1 MLEEEQEK
9 YKQNKNPKTPKP
21 QNPKTPTFEISLKLQ
36 GLNTCLI
43 SKSYKN
49 RFANMSKIFIL
60 AILALL
66 AFSAYAEAE
75 TDEGVLVWT
84 DDNFDEELKNHD
96 RILVEF
102 YAPWCGHCKK
112 LTPEYIKAAE
122 ALAKLDP
129 PMYLAK
135 VDATEHK
142 ELASRFE
149 IKGFPTLKWFVNGEP
164 TEYNGGRTADEIV
177 NWIKKKSGPPTT
189 GVSDEDLST
198 LKETEKLVIVFYGD
212 EDSDEFKAFQGAA
225 SADDKHSF
233 YHNHNSDASLPEG
246 LSRPGVAI
254 YRKFDEPVV
263 VHTGDLTREAISNFV
278 SSSSVP
284 TLIEFGEEY
293 IEPIF
298 QNQKPAV
305 FLFID
310 KTNDEHQKLV
320 DTLGS
325 AAQNN
330 KGRIFF
336 AHSGVKDGIQQRLAE
351 FTGVTADNLPRL
363 MIVGFNPAGID
374 KYVFDGDLTSLT
386 ADDVE
391 KFVQQFEAGELKK
404 FLKSEEVPTED
415 DGAVKVVVGKNFADI
430 VGQDSD
436 VLLEFYAPWC
446 GHCKALEPKYQE
458 LAEELKEVEG
468 LVIAKCDATANEI
481 DGINIQG
488 FPTIKFFPKGSTTG
502 QDYEGEREVD
512 GFKTYL
518 EKNSEAY
525 KTWAEQK
532 EDL

>member
-1 MLEEEQEK
+1 
-9 YKQNKNPKTPKP
+9 
-21 QNPKTPTFEISLKLQ
+21 
-36 GLNTCLI
+36 
-43 SKSYKN
+43 
-49 RFANMSKIFIL
+49 MSKIFIL

-84 DDNFDEELKNHD
+84 DDNFDEELKNHE

-112 LTPEYIKAAE
+112 LAPEYVKAAE
-122 ALAKLDP
+122 ALAQLDP

-135 VDATEHK
+135 VDATENK
-142 ELASRFE
+142 ELGSRFE

-177 NWIKKKSGPPTT
+177 NWIKKKSGPPSSA
-189 GVSDEDLST
+189 VSEEQLTT
-198 LKETEKLVIVFYGD
+198 LKENEKLVIVFYGD
-212 EDSDEFKAFQGAA
+212 EDSDAFKAYQAAA
-225 SADDKHSF
+225 SVDDKHSF
-233 YHNHNSDASLPEG
+233 YHSHDSGASLPEG

-254 YRKFDEPVV
+254 FRQFDEPVV
-263 VHTGDLTREAISNFV
+263 VHTGDLTKDAISNFV
-278 SSSSVP
+278 STSSVP

-305 FLFID
+305 FLFVD
-310 KTNDEHQKLV
+310 KKNEEHQKLI
-320 DTLGS
+320 DTLGT
-325 AAQNN
+325 AAGNM

-351 FTGVTADNLPRL
+351 FTGVTAENLPRL
-363 MIVGFNPAGID
+363 MIVGFNEAGID
-374 KYVFDGDLTSLT
+374 KYVYDGDINSLT
-386 ADDVE
+386 DGDVE
-391 KFVQQFEAGELKK
+391 KFVEGFENNTLKK
-404 FLKSEEVPTED
+404 FLKSEDIPAED
-415 DGAVKVVVGKNFADI
+415 DGAVKIVVGKNFADV
-430 VGQDSD
+430 VGQDKD

-446 GHCKALEPKYQE
+446 GHCKALEPKYKE
-458 LAEELKEVEG
+458 LAEELKDVEG

-502 QDYEGEREVD
+502 KDYEGEREVE
-512 GFKTYL
+512 GFKKYL
-518 EKNSEAY
+518 QENSEVY
-525 KTWAEQK
+525 KSHLEEK

>member
-1 MLEEEQEK
+1 
-9 YKQNKNPKTPKP
+9 
-21 QNPKTPTFEISLKLQ
+21 
-36 GLNTCLI
+36 
-43 SKSYKN
+43 
-49 RFANMSKIFIL
+49 MSKIFIF

-84 DDNFDEELKNHD
+84 DDNFDEELKNHEK
-96 RILVEF
+96 ILVEF

-112 LTPEYIKAAE
+112 LAPEYVKAAE

-135 VDATEHK
+135 VDATEAK

-149 IKGFPTLKWFVNGEP
+149 IKGFPTLKWFVNGEA

-177 NWIKKKSGPPTT
+177 NWIKKKSGPPTSA
-189 GVSDEDLST
+189 VSDEELTT
-198 LKETEKLVIVFYGD
+198 LKENEKLVIVFYGD
-212 EDSDEFKAFQGAA
+212 EGSDEFKAFQGAA
-225 SADDKHSF
+225 TSDDKHSF
-233 YHNHNSDASLPEG
+233 YHNHNADASLPEG
-246 LSRPGVAI
+246 LQRPGVAV

-263 VHTGDLTREAISNFV
+263 VHSGDMTKDAISSFV
-278 SSSSVP
+278 STSSVP

-305 FLFID
+305 FLFVD
-310 KTNDEHQKLV
+310 KKNDEHQKLV
-320 DTLGS
+320 ETLGT
-325 AAQNN
+325 AAQAN

-351 FTGVTADNLPRL
+351 FTGVTAENLPRL
-363 MIVGFNPAGID
+363 MIVGFNAAGID
-374 KYVFDGDLTSLT
+374 KYVYEGDLATLT
-386 ADDVE
+386 E
-391 KFVQQFEAGELKK
+391 KEVGEFVTGFEEGTLQK
-404 FLKSEEVPTED
+404 FLKSEEIPTED
-415 DGAVKVVVGKNFADI
+415 DGAVKIVVGKNFADI

-446 GHCKALEPKYQE
+446 GHCKALEPKYKE
-458 LAEELKEVEG
+458 LAEELKDVEG

-502 QDYEGEREVD
+502 QDYEGEREVE
-512 GFKTYL
+512 GFKKYL
-518 EKNSEAY
+518 EANSEAY
-525 KTWAEQK
+525 KTHTEAK